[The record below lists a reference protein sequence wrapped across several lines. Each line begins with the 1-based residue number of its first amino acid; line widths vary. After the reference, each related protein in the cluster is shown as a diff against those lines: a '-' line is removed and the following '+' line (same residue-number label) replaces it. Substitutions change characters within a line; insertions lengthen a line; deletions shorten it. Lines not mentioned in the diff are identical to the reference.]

1 MPLFLT
7 TTLSV
12 AVWLMFKTCGAT
24 TSTVSPTVCRP
35 IGISSGDR
43 TNADFS
49 PRGPPAGAAVGNG
62 APPPAPGN
70 VAGAA
75 APGGPPGWRAGA
87 GRPAFQGGVAGPLD
101 LSHAAARPAG

>member
-70 VAGAA
+70 VAGAGPTRG
-75 APGGPPGWRAGA
+75 APGAP
-87 GRPAFQGGVAGPLD
+87 
-101 LSHAAARPAG
+101 AAARRPAVAAGWPVAPH